1 MDLIAKLIRV
11 LLAIPVVIFVSPA
24 LLLLFFAMLVFE
36 TQEGTL
42 RELFWL
48 EVKAYGLIDGFKRF
62 MQKIFIPTYKNS
74 VQGFVLGGA
83 GFLVMTVGLRSL
95 GVLSTEFVY
104 VALAVE
110 FMLLLIWGTMTYYT
124 PLEQG
129 AEGAVH
135 QEVSSSNTLQ
145 SLSVSIK
152 ELNRQL
158 GLLEGRLK
166 TSESKQD
173 QFVSIQATLQT
184 LVHKIET
191 VLGANPELH
200 ALKDSNEKI
209 AGTMK
214 ELAAQLALLESRLRS
229 TEAKFEA
236 FNQLDDTMKALNQ
249 RIELIVGDQF
259 NARVKNEFERL
270 LSELGERLSQQR
282 SHQRQ

>member
-1 MDLIAKLIRV
+1 MNFITKLIRV
-11 LLAIPVVIFVSPA
+11 LLAIPMVIFVSPA
-24 LLLLFFAMLVFE
+24 LLLLIFAMLVFE

-62 MQKIFIPTYKNS
+62 MQKIFIPTYKNT

-104 VALAVE
+104 AALGVE
-110 FMLLLIWGTMTYYT
+110 FMLLLVWGTMTYYT

-129 AEGAVH
+129 AEGTVH
-135 QEVSSSNTLQ
+135 QEVSSSSTMQ
-145 SLSVSIK
+145 ALSAGLK

-158 GLLEGRLK
+158 GLLEARMK
-166 TSESKQD
+166 ASEGKQD
-173 QFVSIQATLQT
+173 HFVNIQATLQT
-184 LVHKIET
+184 LVQKIET

-200 ALKDSNEKI
+200 ALKESNEKI
-209 AGTMK
+209 SGTMK

-229 TEAKFEA
+229 TESKFET
-236 FNQLDDTMKALNQ
+236 FNQLDGTMKTLNQ

-259 NARVKNEFERL
+259 NARVKNEFEQL
-270 LSELGERLSQQR
+270 LSEIGGRLAQR
-282 SHQRQ
+282 SQPRS